1 MIKFNVQG
9 LPLIVI
15 NTLIGKKLLV
25 MIIVGQLLKGVYQTH
40 LCSWY
45 FPFPYFQSIPLQA
58 SGEFS
63 QASRHSCSLSTDG
76 SGFPPITW
84 LVSNTC
90 HPSMHSPPILK
101 NSKNL
106 MTSSKGNIFR
116 VTDPLCGEFI
126 GYRWIPLTK
135 ASGADLRNFLWS
147 DPEQTVQQTIET
159 PVIWDAIALIITSL

>member
-1 MIKFNVQG
+1 M
-9 LPLIVI
+9 VI
-15 NTLIGKKLLV
+15 NTLIGKKLLM
-25 MIIVGQLLKGVYQTH
+25 MIIVGKLLKGVYQTH

-90 HPSMHSPPILK
+90 HPSMHPPPILK
-101 NSKNL
+101 YSKNL
-106 MTSSKGNIFR
+106 MTSSNGNIFR
-116 VTDPLCGEFI
+116 VIDPLCGEFT

-135 ASGADLRNFLWS
+135 ASDADLF
-147 DPEQTVQQTIET
+147 
-159 PVIWDAIALIITSL
+159 AKFALIWSWTNGSVNNRDAGDLRRHRANYYVTVISSM